1 MATDNKKS
9 GGLVENF
16 LSLFSGQY
24 PLDKLTATDASTRPN
39 KTLYTTAERDRLLT
53 LAKQAQPVQPTNTG
67 VDPEAYFG
75 ALSRKGITDTLDN
88 ERIIQM
94 APEISLAA
102 SIMIPSILSPNDM
115 RAGVINIVCDGGDI
129 TEDQKSEI
137 SSYLTTLFESRLNL
151 STMLPKWIYQAMYR
165 AGATP
170 LLVLPLKTLMDEM
183 DDKSQYIETASTEAI
198 SEMADKFAST
208 SEFGFAQTTNSKTY
222 TASLES
228 LCAPVLSAA
237 FQDKDAKRRVTENA
251 KSTEALQSLIGEICS
266 TEALTIIDNPNAVT
280 LPKVKNAAT
289 ARKNSG
295 KTRRYLE
302 ADTYAFP
309 DAQSTDMTDLC
320 DNPIWWELPAEA
332 VIPIFT
338 PGTPADHLGYF
349 VVMDENGHPIDA
361 GATRDNNLASM
372 AGPSNYANSQR
383 SNQFYNLFQSYGFT
397 RNEMYDR
404 VPERDVMEHLYQ
416 SIVEHHL
423 TAKTMEAGYA
433 NVGLGDNGPLYR
445 AMLTRFLQQKRTRLL
460 FVPKEFM
467 TYFCFR
473 HSRNGTGVSKLD
485 DLKWILS
492 LRISLLVARMISA
505 FKNSIDKKRLTIN
518 LADTHVSN
526 VNQHMRTA
534 LQQAISKD
542 MWSFSYNPSD
552 VAALIAERSYSI
564 DLTGVQGI
572 ADYKIASELDTRPQS
587 SQPDNELAND
597 IKNMEY
603 LGLEVPPS
611 VLNNLSEAEFS
622 RSVATTNIIFSRR
635 LSVYQKIVAK
645 YLGAFIQNYCRY
657 SKEITTAIKAIVD
670 PSNKSTGV
678 KNDGNVS
685 DNKAARGVDVGAIIN
700 SIKIVLPDPTMA
712 PDSAQFDTLNSAL
725 QSFQTI
731 SNQVFPDELAGG
743 DATISAAIGAARA
756 IFNTK
761 LITNHVR
768 KSGLSE
774 DTVDCITDGI
784 DDNEIIKMR
793 QTFISIASAFTKQNA
808 VFKPVLS
815 TPDDT
820 GTGGDMGGSGYDTG
834 TGGMSDNDFSSGD
847 QSTGDAGDDTGDNTS
862 SDTGTDDTGSND
874 LISDDTTVTSSS
886 TSSDQSGGPTGQS
899 LV

>member
-1 MATDNKKS
+1 MATDSKKS

-24 PLDKLTATDASTRPN
+24 PLDKIASTDASTRPTR
-39 KTLYTTAERDRLLT
+39 TLYTTAERDRLLT

-75 ALSRKGITDTLDN
+75 ALSRKSITDTLDN

-115 RAGVINIVCDGGDI
+115 RAGVINIVCEGGDI

-137 SSYLTTLFESRLNL
+137 SSYLTDLFESRLNL
-151 STMLPKWIYQAMYR
+151 SAMLPKWIYQAMYR
-165 AGATP
+165 SGATP

-183 DDKSQYIETASTEAI
+183 DDKTQYIETASTEAI
-198 SEMADKFAST
+198 SAMVDKFNAT
-208 SEFGFAQTTNSKTY
+208 SEFGFTQTNNTQSY
-222 TASLES
+222 VTALES
-228 LCAPVLSAA
+228 LCAPVLTDA
-237 FQDKDAKRRVTENA
+237 FRDKDRKKSGATENA
-251 KSTEALQSLIGEICS
+251 KSTEALRSLIGEICS

-289 ARKNSG
+289 ARKNAA

-309 DAQSTDMTDLC
+309 DASNVDTSDLC

-505 FKNSIDKKRLTIN
+505 FKNSIDKKRLSIN

-587 SQPDNELAND
+587 SQPDTELAND

-635 LSVYQKIVAK
+635 LSVYQKIVSR
-645 YLGAFIQNYCRY
+645 YLGEFIQNYCRY
-657 SKEITTAIKAIVD
+657 SKEITVAIKAIVD
-670 PSNKSTGV
+670 PSSKSTGT

-685 DNKAARGVDVGAIIN
+685 DNKSARGVDVGAIIN
-700 SIKIVLPDPTMA
+700 GIKIMLPDPTMA
-712 PDSAQFDTLNSAL
+712 PDNAQFDTLNTAL

-743 DATISAAIGAARA
+743 DANITAAIGAARA

-761 LITNHVR
+761 LITNHIR

-774 DTVDCITDGI
+774 ETVDCITDGI
-784 DDNEIIKMR
+784 DDNEILKMR
-793 QTFISIASAFTKQNA
+793 QTFISIAAAFTKQNA
-808 VFKPVLS
+808 VFKSVIS
-815 TPDDT
+815 QPDDT
-820 GTGGDMGGSGYDTG
+820 GTGGDMGSAGYDTG
-834 TGGMSDNDFSSGD
+834 TGGMSDNDFTTSDQSSGD
-847 QSTGDAGDDTGDNTS
+847 TGDDTG

-874 LISDDTTVTSSS
+874 LISDDATVTSSS
-886 TSSDQSGGPTGQS
+886 SSSDQSSGPTGQS